1 MTAQTATAAATAA
14 TGFRSRL
21 FAALPSVTEMVETV
35 GMLTVAVVMTGS
47 INFFF

>member
-1 MTAQTATAAATAA
+1 MTTQTAAAAA
-14 TGFRSRL
+14 PATEGFRSRL

>member
-1 MTAQTATAAATAA
+1 MTTQTAAAPQSLTA
-14 TGFRSRL
+14 RL